1 MTLQTTLTVRLD
13 SDVKAAAKQR
23 ADALGLSLSAV
34 ISNQLRRFINGA
46 PVVIDDDSL
55 IPSEA
60 VADARRQAMIEYR
73 SGQYTILDSPQ
84 AIADYDPTAHG

>member
-1 MTLQTTLTVRLD
+1 MALQTTLTVRLD
-13 SDVKAAAKQR
+13 SEVKAAAKQR

-55 IPSEA
+55 IPSET
-60 VADARRQAMIEYR
+60 VAKARRQAMSEYR
-73 SGQYTILDSPQ
+73 SGQYTSLDGSQ
-84 AIADYDPTAHG
+84 AITDYDPVAHG